1 MLTDAA
7 IRRINLEAKPY
18 KVADMHGLYLLV
30 QPGGARYWRMDYR
43 HEGKRGTTALGVYL
57 EVPLKRLARNAQ
69 ARVACS
75 TKASTPQATR
85 S

>member
-7 IRRINLEAKPY
+7 IRRIKPEAKPY

-43 HEGKRGTTALGVYL
+43 HEGKRGTMALGVG
-57 EVPLKRLARNAQ
+57 R
-69 ARVACS
+69 
-75 TKASTPQATR
+75 
-85 S
+85 